1 MNFARCYGAVSR
13 PSSIK
18 IEAKYVR
25 KRRAYV
31 CVSPL
36 GDKNHPARQ
45 ARTTTTRPMMM
56 LQLELKR

>member
-1 MNFARCYGAVSR
+1 MNFARFCGAVSTR
-13 PSSIK
+13 DSMK
-18 IEAKYVR
+18 IEVNIQGGE

-45 ARTTTTRPMMM
+45 ARTTTTRPIMM
-56 LQLELKR
+56 LQLE